1 MKYLASVFLSAVL
14 LVPAAAFASTTISLN
29 GGAVTVTQNQPF
41 SDPGFSANSTNFG
54 DVSGQVFTTPVNTSV
69 VGNTSEFYSYGPDLD
84 GDTASASRSVT
95 VDAAN
100 TGGGG
105 LMFCSGPLAPGWTNG
120 VAGGGCGQ
128 SFTFGQ
134 QVLFGGISA
143 PCAFFWG
150 CVIK

>member
-69 VGNTSEFYSYGPDLD
+69 AGNTSEFYSYGPDID
-84 GDTASASRSVT
+84 GDTASASRTIMVQGI
-95 VDAAN
+95 
-100 TGGGG
+100 GGS
-105 LMFCSGPLAPGWTNG
+105 LLFCSGPLAPGYTIG
-120 VAGGGCGQ
+120 ATGGGCGAST
-128 SFTFGQ
+128 SFVSFNQPIGDG
-134 QVLFGGISA
+134 LFCS
-143 PCAFFWG
+143 FFQG
-150 CVIK
+150 CMVK